1 MADQDVD
8 ANRTED
14 EEMTMKTTSSARATR
29 TAGLGAHNKLSRRRV
44 LAGTAAATVL
54 ALSGR
59 VARAADPIPVRM
71 MALGVGFPF
80 LMTSAWKEEEFDKKY
95 GFNLQVEAIGNLS
108 GQWNALRSGGFDLV
122 MGNFLD
128 VLRQHKE
135 GLKARAFQFCYN
147 YSDPIV
153 TTAAKPYKK
162 LNDLKGASV
171 GVTKVTFL
179 PVLLYRVGGKKAYG
193 FDLTTDA
200 KISEASPSLL
210 PEMLRTGKL
219 DATYSLH
226 SLVFADLV
234 ENRMREVANLSQV
247 LSDAGWELAMTLFV
261 LSDEWRSRY
270 GEDAARRLAH
280 ALRDLNETLR
290 TKDAGWNAYTG
301 TAKIDA
307 AHNEAFKATFRK
319 LLVPNFGPQNL
330 APMQEILDA
339 MTAAAGEPIIGV
351 RKADPAAFDFESMA

>member
-1 MADQDVD
+1 
-8 ANRTED
+8 
-14 EEMTMKTTSSARATR
+14 MTRKITGSAGN
-29 TAGLGAHNKLSRRRV
+29 GLLVRPHGPACLSRRRV
-44 LAGTAAATVL
+44 LAGTAAATAL
-54 ALSGR
+54 AFSGR
-59 VARAADPIPVRM
+59 IARPAEPIPVRL

-80 LMTSAWKEEEFDKKY
+80 LITSAWKEEGFDKKY
-95 GFNLQVEAIGNLS
+95 GFALQVESIGNLS

-135 GLKARAFQFCYN
+135 GLKAKAFQFGYN

-153 TTAAKPYKK
+153 TTAAKPYRK
-162 LNDLKGASV
+162 LGDLKGASV

-234 ENRMREVANLSQV
+234 ENRMREVANLSEV
-247 LSDAGWELAMTLFV
+247 LNDAGWQLAMTLYV
-261 LSDEWRSRY
+261 LSDEWRARHG
-270 GEDAARRLAH
+270 GEAVRRLAH
-280 ALRDLNETLR
+280 ALGDLNETLR
-290 TKDAGWNAYTG
+290 TKDAGWGAYAS
-301 TAKIDA
+301 TARIDPS
-307 AHNEAFKATFRK
+307 HNEAFKATFRK

-330 APMQEILDA
+330 APMQEAVDA
-339 MTAAAGEPIIGV
+339 MAAAAGEPIIGV
-351 RKADPAAFDFESMA
+351 SKADPAAFDFDSMA

>member
-1 MADQDVD
+1 
-8 ANRTED
+8 
-14 EEMTMKTTSSARATR
+14 MKTTSSTGPAGVSGCQTR
-29 TAGLGAHNKLSRRRV
+29 RGVSRRR
-44 LAGTAAATVL
+44 LMAGTAAAGAL

-59 VARAADPIPVRM
+59 LARAADPIPVRL

-80 LMTSAWKEEEFDKKY
+80 LMTSAWKEAEFDKKY
-95 GFNLQVEAIGNLS
+95 GFTLQVEAIGNLS

-153 TTAAKPYKK
+153 TGADKPYRK
-162 LNDLKGASV
+162 LADLKGASV
-171 GVTKVTFL
+171 GVTKVPFL
-179 PVLLYRVGGKKAYG
+179 PVLLYRVAGKKAYG
-193 FDLTTDA
+193 FDLTTEA
-200 KISEASPSLL
+200 RISEASPSLL

-226 SLVFADLV
+226 SLVFTDLV

-247 LSDAGWELAMTLFV
+247 LSDAGWQVAMTLFV
-261 LSDEWRSRY
+261 LSDEWRARH
-270 GEDAARRLAH
+270 GEAAARRLAQ
-280 ALRDLNETLR
+280 ALADLNEMLR
-290 TKDAGWNAYTG
+290 TKDAGWDAY
-301 TAKIDA
+301 A
-307 AHNEAFKATFRK
+307 ATSRVEPAHKEAFKATFRK

-351 RKADPAAFDFESMA
+351 QKADPAAFDFQSMG